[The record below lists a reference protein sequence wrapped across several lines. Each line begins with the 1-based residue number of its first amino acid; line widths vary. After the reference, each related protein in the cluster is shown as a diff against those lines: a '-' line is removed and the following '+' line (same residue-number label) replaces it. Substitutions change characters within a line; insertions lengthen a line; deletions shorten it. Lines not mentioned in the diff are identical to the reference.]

1 MSRMMEPLTVGRVVG
16 EVVDMFTPTVK
27 MDVIYSSCNKQV
39 ANGHEIMPS
48 VITAKPRVDIGGD
61 DMRGAYTLVTT
72 LSLLHIYASLA
83 SYIYQILAT
92 IYTFILSSY

>member
-61 DMRGAYTLVTT
+61 DMRGAYTLVPT

-83 SYIYQILAT
+83 SYIDQILAT
-92 IYTFILSSY
+92 YYIHIHSK